1 MTAPYNDESVV
12 IWLRDDKTGLQCGIN
27 AEGDLYLSNESTG
40 YSLKDSKEN
49 RKEIIREFCK
59 QTGQFKPTISE
70 DGSPVEK
77 ITEFDM
83 IHKK

>member
-27 AEGDLYLSNESTG
+27 AEGDLYLSTETTG

-49 RKEIIREFCK
+49 RKKIIREFCK
-59 QTGQFKPTISE
+59 QTGQFKLAVSE